1 MPPVRFYLWHQH
13 SGDLLPNRAVGG
25 MLKAKHTA
33 RSADQGMVAI
43 HEIESSAGLRVEVC
57 GMLLNRHMCSSGT
70 SAQHFKAERM
80 KKKVCWRRN
89 AFCVFS

>member
-57 GMLLNRHMCSSGT
+57 GMLLIGICAAQGPVPST
-70 SAQHFKAERM
+70 SRQRE
-80 KKKVCWRRN
+80 
-89 AFCVFS
+89 